1 MVRKARL
8 KDLPF
13 VLSLSRNAFSEY
25 GRYEMAVLKWF
36 LHPGTRTF
44 INEMKM
50 ADDDVLC
57 GFVMLAPIKDDGD
70 PELVLEV
77 MAIAVSEKCR
87 RQGVG
92 TELLHFSKTISKD
105 ILPGQEPLKITLSV
119 AQTNETGLSFFRK
132 CGFQIAREARW
143 RYPAGQRA
151 YRMESKV

>member
-1 MVRKARL
+1 MIRKAHL

-36 LHPGTRTF
+36 LNPGTRTF
-44 INEMKM
+44 VYETKTD
-50 ADDDVLC
+50 DDDVLC
-57 GFVMLAPIKDDGD
+57 GFVMLAPIKDNED

-92 TELLHFSKTISKD
+92 TELLGFSKTVSKE

-119 AQTNETGLSFFRK
+119 AETNEAGLSFFRK
-132 CGFQIAREARW
+132 CGFRIAREARW

-151 YRMESKV
+151 YRMEFKV